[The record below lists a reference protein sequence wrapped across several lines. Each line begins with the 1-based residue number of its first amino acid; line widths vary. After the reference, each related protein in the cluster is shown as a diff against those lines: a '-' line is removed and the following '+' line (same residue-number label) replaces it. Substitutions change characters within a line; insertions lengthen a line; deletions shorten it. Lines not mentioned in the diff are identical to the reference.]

1 MALSILLVR
10 GLVEGVEQAGVA
22 RQRFLAAAGYDAAWL
37 GEGDTRLSVEEY
49 DRLVEL
55 AIEITGDQALGLH
68 MAEAANATT
77 YSLVAHLVAY
87 ANTMRQAIQSYL
99 RYHRLLTDRSAFRLT
114 EQGTSSTLVFD
125 VPLGTQVCQRF
136 HAELTLAGLF
146 RMVQFFGGG
155 DGVHSVCFEHPRP
168 NHAAEYARLFHGLER
183 FEQPTSGVMFDS
195 ELLDRAQVNADT
207 GFHAALEAHAQ
218 QRVTQLVGQT
228 SYRERV
234 LQYLLERGTIEQ
246 RKEMMDAA
254 RDIGVSVRTLRRR
267 LQDEGASY
275 SELAKKALA
284 TRAERL
290 VADASRTIDET
301 AYMLGFSDRS
311 AFHRAFKRWTG
322 MTPNEY
328 RRHRVQGA
336 RPSWVP
342 RDDREA

>member
-1 MALSILLVR
+1 MALSILVVR
-10 GLVEGVEQAGVA
+10 GLVEGVEQAGTP
-22 RQRFLAAAGYDAAWL
+22 RPRFLAAAGYDAAWL
-37 GEGDTRLSVEEY
+37 GEGETRLSVEEY

-77 YSLVAHLVAY
+77 YSLVAHLITY
-87 ANTMRQAIQSYL
+87 AATMRQAVQSYL
-99 RYHRLLTDRSAFRLT
+99 RYHRLLTDRSAYRLM
-114 EQGTSSTLVFD
+114 EQGTSSTLAFD

-146 RMVQFFGGG
+146 RMVQFFGGR
-155 DGVHSVCFEHPRP
+155 DGIHRVSFEHERP
-168 NHAAEYARLFHGLER
+168 EHAAEYARLFHGLER
-183 FEQPTSGVMFDS
+183 FKEPTSGVTFDS
-195 ELLDRAQVNADT
+195 ELLDRPQVNADT

-218 QRVTQLVGQT
+218 QRVSELVGQT
-228 SYRERV
+228 TYRDRV
-234 LQYLLERGTIEQ
+234 LQYLLERATIEQ
-246 RKEMMDAA
+246 RKEMNDVA

-267 LQDEGASY
+267 LQDEGESY
-275 SELAKKALA
+275 SDLSKKALA

-290 VADASRTIDET
+290 VADAGRTIDET

-328 RRHRVQGA
+328 RRQRTLGKAVMSA
-336 RPSWVP
+336 R
-342 RDDREA
+342 